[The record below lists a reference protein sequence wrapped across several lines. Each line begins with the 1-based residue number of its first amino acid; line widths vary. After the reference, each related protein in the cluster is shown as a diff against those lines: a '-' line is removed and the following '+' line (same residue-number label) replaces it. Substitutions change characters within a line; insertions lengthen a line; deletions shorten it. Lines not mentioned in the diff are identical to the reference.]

1 MARFTWPWFR
11 GERFSSWSVGDPA
24 FAAWLRG
31 EEADGSAEVVTP
43 YTVLGLSAVLRSVSV
58 ISTTIAGLPLRT
70 YERQGN
76 EKERVSSVFDDPYP
90 GIDGMTP
97 FAWVETVLIHLL
109 LWRNAYLW
117 HDARDT
123 RTGDITVYR
132 PINPDAISKVEL
144 VNGRKEFTY
153 TDAAGAKQVVGSEML
168 THIPGPSLDGAVGH
182 PFLASARAIFSGA
195 ISGDKAAQVT
205 LRRGIRL
212 AGLLVPE
219 EGEEVDE
226 TEGNAILEQLRS
238 RVVGREHAGDVALIN
253 RRMKLQ
259 PWTPNNIEMQWAE
272 TRQMVLGEIERLFG
286 MPPHLLADTEK
297 QTSWGTG
304 VAEQNLGLSRY
315 TLRGWSDRIEQTLSR
330 RLPDGEFCEFDYV
343 GLLQGTPAD
352 EIGLLI
358 DQVSAGILTVDEA
371 RRIRNLPPLT
381 AAQKRAMKPP
391 APPPPVVQ
399 AMPDPEPVAASAER
413 DGLSFMRWLDER
425 PAPVV
430 NVTTPAIRN
439 EFTVTPAPVTV
450 AIPDVS
456 VTVEP
461 AAAPEVTVNVEPTPV
476 SVAAAEVTVN
486 VEPTPVTVEAPEVT
500 VNVPE
505 QRATTKRVIREG
517 GQITRIIEEPTD
529 G

>member
-1 MARFTWPWFR
+1 MARFTWPWSR

-31 EEADGSAEVVTP
+31 EETDTSESVTP

-70 YERQGN
+70 YERQGA
-76 EKERVSSVFDDPYP
+76 EKARVSSVFDDPYP

-123 RTGDITVYR
+123 RTGDITIYR

-168 THIPGPSLDGAVGH
+168 THIPGPSLDGAIGH
-182 PFLASARAIFSGA
+182 PLLASARAIFSGA

-226 TEGNAILEQLRS
+226 TEGQAILEQLRA

-330 RLPDGEFCEFDYV
+330 RLPAGEFCEFDYA
-343 GLLQGTPAD
+343 GLLQGTPAA

-358 DQVSAGILTVDEA
+358 DQVGAGILTVDEA

-391 APPPPVVQ
+391 PVV
-399 AMPDPEPVAASAER
+399 
-413 DGLSFMRWLDER
+413 
-425 PAPVV
+425 
-430 NVTTPAIRN
+430 
-439 EFTVTPAPVTV
+439 
-450 AIPDVS
+450 
-456 VTVEP
+456 
-461 AAAPEVTVNVEPTPV
+461 PTPP
-476 SVAAAEVTVN
+476 A
-486 VEPTPVTVEAPEVT
+486 
-500 VNVPE
+500 NVPPE
-505 QRATTKRVIREG
+505 EATV
-517 GQITRIIEEPTD
+517 
-529 G
+529 